1 VGRGRV
7 ALQSVNRAG
16 LSRAQRHP
24 ILRDVLER
32 DEKLF
37 ATLHRHG
44 MQFVAASELALEC
57 EFAHELFLI
66 AARPPHSDVRFRG
79 HAPWPFCVARS
90 GAKCGRPGGKDSLY
104 GSLNSPACSC
114 VSSRCQPHRKRE
126 SQHHSFRFVALR
138 QPSDAS
144 ASAANCRRAREA
156 HWPERTQE
164 GCHPKDE
171 ADSICEYPAMCC
183 RYERCRIC
191 AWVHTKWV
199 HPNGR
204 AELPSFLYKFLY
216 TASDLP
222 VAQ

>member
-79 HAPWPFCVARS
+79 HAL
-90 GAKCGRPGGKDSLY
+90 G
-104 GSLNSPACSC
+104 
-114 VSSRCQPHRKRE
+114 
-126 SQHHSFRFVALR
+126 RFVSLGQEQNVDGLVEKTVFTAL
-138 QPSDAS
+138 
-144 ASAANCRRAREA
+144 
-156 HWPERTQE
+156 
-164 GCHPKDE
+164 
-171 ADSICEYPAMCC
+171 
-183 RYERCRIC
+183 
-191 AWVHTKWV
+191 
-199 HPNGR
+199 
-204 AELPSFLYKFLY
+204 
-216 TASDLP
+216 
-222 VAQ
+222 